1 MSAGLASVV
10 TKVGM
15 IPDFLEDK
23 ENCLLISPK
32 KIEELVLSLE
42 ILFKDIELRKKIAKN
57 AYFYSNSNFTIDNGL
72 ELISN
77 AINNLTPNEFYFMT
91 FNKLDI
97 FTDKVLLITGGTG
110 SFGNAVVSNF
120 LNSGLKELRI
130 YSRDEK
136 TR

>member
-77 AINNLTPNEFYFMT
+77 AINNLTP
-91 FNKLDI
+91 
-97 FTDKVLLITGGTG
+97 
-110 SFGNAVVSNF
+110 
-120 LNSGLKELRI
+120 
-130 YSRDEK
+130 
-136 TR
+136 